1 MLYAYIDFLKRY
13 DVQWYM
19 VGYVKLSN
27 KEIVVSLVRG
37 LVNLSYNIRLGE
49 IMMTEQGIINQLT
62 NDESVKEDIVR
73 EFLKAYPNIKNASYA
88 EIKAKFKEWYREKKK
103 HLGVK
108 VYPTIPDIPA
118 KPEKPDL
125 IFSEYLGK

>member
-37 LVNLSYNIRLGE
+37 LVNLLYNIRLGE

-62 NDESVKEDIVR
+62 NDESVKEDVGKQVNRRIV
-73 EFLKAYPNIKNASYA
+73 L
-88 EIKAKFKEWYREKKK
+88 
-103 HLGVK
+103 
-108 VYPTIPDIPA
+108 
-118 KPEKPDL
+118 
-125 IFSEYLGK
+125 

>member
-37 LVNLSYNIRLGE
+37 LVNLLYNIRLGE

-103 HLGVK
+103 
-108 VYPTIPDIPA
+108 
-118 KPEKPDL
+118 
-125 IFSEYLGK
+125 